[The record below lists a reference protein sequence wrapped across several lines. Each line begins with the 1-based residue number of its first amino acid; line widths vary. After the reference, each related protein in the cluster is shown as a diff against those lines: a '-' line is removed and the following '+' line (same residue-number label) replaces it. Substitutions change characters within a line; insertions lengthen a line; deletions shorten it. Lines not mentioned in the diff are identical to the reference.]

1 MRIILEACP
10 ALTHYMAG
18 QVSPAPRE
26 KILGSMD
33 FQTDLVLLLLQIT
46 LHRDIQHLYNDALKE
61 NDLINQHCTF
71 P

>member
-1 MRIILEACP
+1 
-10 ALTHYMAG
+10 
-18 QVSPAPRE
+18 
-26 KILGSMD
+26 MD

-46 LHRDIQHLYNDALKE
+46 LHGDIQHLYNDALKE